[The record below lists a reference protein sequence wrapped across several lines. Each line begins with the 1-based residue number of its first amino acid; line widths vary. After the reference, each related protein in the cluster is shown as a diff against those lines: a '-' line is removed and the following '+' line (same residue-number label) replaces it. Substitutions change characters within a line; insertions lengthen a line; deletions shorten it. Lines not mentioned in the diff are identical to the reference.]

1 MIFGGFCL
9 RIPSVMQLGSRRY
22 HSKSPLYLVYFGSD
36 QYALAHLQALIDRES
51 SLKNYRI
58 QHVVTA
64 NDATPVA
71 SYCTKTG
78 LDYSTWPR
86 GSNECAKIVA
96 SRVKDW
102 QNDLARVHPPSIG
115 QKQSGILGLV
125 ISFGRFLPTPLIAA
139 FGQGCVNIHPSLLPR
154 WRGPC
159 PLLHTLL
166 AGDTVSGISAIRLPA
181 DEHAFDTGPVL
192 QQRAIQLDTR
202 RPLTPSQL
210 GDFLTPYSIEVM
222 FEIIGRALTGNLS
235 EALSQSALAKR
246 CRLIPAD
253 APRPNEAMGHVDWAN
268 QTASEIVRL
277 WYCLSETPVHLT
289 SPLQIRKP
297 TSTASDAIVR
307 FVGQNPVAVPLDDPS
322 EASSR
327 CQPNDLLLLQ
337 NAAYL
342 LQRVPHEFP
351 PGGVMYLRAQNQRNY
366 PLVPFAFIACKPH
379 VSFPKRSWLAV
390 PSLHIRMPGARH
402 FRPLT
407 ALDVYNGVL
416 HESESRKL
424 SSMYDLPHG
433 FHPFSG
439 FRSLSNPL
447 TSKIEYRAPL
457 RDTVIISLV
466 NKVIP
471 SDWNISAP
479 SGLALDT

>member
-1 MIFGGFCL
+1 MKLMGSISHHFETCCCADFL
-9 RIPSVMQLGSRRY
+9 RPHFV
-22 HSKSPLYLVYFGSD
+22 
-36 QYALAHLQALIDRES
+36 
-51 SLKNYRI
+51 
-58 QHVVTA
+58 HV
-64 NDATPVA
+64 
-71 SYCTKTG
+71 
-78 LDYSTWPR
+78 DYSTWPR

-327 CQPNDLLLLQ
+327 CQVECYNLPNDLLLLQ